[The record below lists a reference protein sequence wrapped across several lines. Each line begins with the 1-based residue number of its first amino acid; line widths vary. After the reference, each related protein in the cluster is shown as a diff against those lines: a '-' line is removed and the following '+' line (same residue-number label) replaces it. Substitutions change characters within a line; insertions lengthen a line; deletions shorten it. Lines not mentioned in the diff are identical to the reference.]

1 MLYRVLRAVVNVLLG
16 LISRREYVGLENI
29 PAEPPYILVT
39 NHLAAFD
46 SPLLMAVCPHT
57 IRAFAA
63 AKHRRN
69 PIYAP
74 ILAIVGSIWV
84 RRGEVDRKAL
94 REALDVLKRGEVL
107 GMAPEGTRAR
117 GTYALQKGKT
127 GAAYLATRADVPIVP
142 VGLTGTEQ
150 IKHNLPRLRRTR
162 VRVVVG
168 KPFRL
173 PESGRVRSQKLREYT
188 DLIMHHIAELLPE
201 EYRGEY
207 GSVGVWEC
215 GSAGG
220 LNGTGEAL

>member
-117 GTYALQKGKT
+117 GTYALQKGKPARPT
-127 GAAYLATRADVPIVP
+127 WPPA
-142 VGLTGTEQ
+142 LTC
-150 IKHNLPRLRRTR
+150 PSCRW
-162 VRVVVG
+162 
-168 KPFRL
+168 
-173 PESGRVRSQKLREYT
+173 
-188 DLIMHHIAELLPE
+188 D
-201 EYRGEY
+201 
-207 GSVGVWEC
+207 
-215 GSAGG
+215 
-220 LNGTGEAL
+220 